1 MLVLHNSGLFVK
13 IAPIIEIGNIME
25 AFLQEAKA
33 SSRVLSTLS
42 GAEKNRILKEMA
54 EDLRTNTEAI
64 LKANALDMSDAE
76 SNNLAPSLKDRLF
89 LDESRIEGMAVAI
102 EEIAG
107 LKEPVGRVL
116 DGWVTEDGLKI
127 EKVSVPIGVIG
138 IIFESRPNVTSDTA
152 ALSFKSSNVCV
163 LKGGKEAQNSN
174 EAIAKVLQEVLK
186 ANDLPQ
192 ALISLIPDASR
203 EGVAKLIKMDKYVDL
218 IIPRGGEG
226 LIRYVSENASV
237 PVVKHD
243 KGQCHTYIDEDAN
256 VENAIAIAINA
267 KVQRPGVCNSMETL
281 LVDAAIAEEVLP
293 QLKTAF
299 DEAHTELKGCERT
312 RESIE
317 VSQATE
323 ADYDTEYLA
332 NILNIR
338 VVDGVD
344 GAIDHIVRFGSG
356 HSEAI
361 ITENITTAEAF
372 LNSIDAAAVYVNAST
387 RFTDGGAFGFG
398 AEVGISTNK
407 LHARGPMGIEGLTTY
422 KFKIYGSGQI
432 R

>member
-1 MLVLHNSGLFVK
+1 
-13 IAPIIEIGNIME
+13 ME
-25 AFLQEAKA
+25 TFLQEAKA

-42 GAEKNRILKEMA
+42 GADKNRILREMA
-54 EDLRTNTEAI
+54 NALRINTDDI
-64 LKANALDMSDAE
+64 LKANALDMQDAE
-76 SNNLAPSLKDRLF
+76 TNNLTSALKDRLL
-89 LDESRIEGMAVAI
+89 LDRDRVDGMAVAI
-102 EEIAG
+102 EEISA
-107 LKEPVGRVL
+107 LKEPLGRVL

-152 ALSFKSSNVCV
+152 ALSFKSGNVCV

-174 EAIAKVLQEVLK
+174 EAIAKVLQSVLK
-186 ANDLPQ
+186 SNDLPK

-218 IIPRGGEG
+218 IVPRGGEG
-226 LIRYVSENASV
+226 LIRYVSDNATV

-243 KGQCHTYIDEDAN
+243 KGQCHTYIDEYAN
-256 VENAIAIAINA
+256 IENAIAIAINA

-281 LVDAAIAEEVLP
+281 LVDAKIAEEVLP

-312 RESIE
+312 QKSIE
-317 VSQATE
+317 VAPATE
-323 ADYDTEYLA
+323 EDYDTEYLA

-338 VVDGVD
+338 VVDGVN
-344 GAIDHIVRFGSG
+344 GAIEHIIQHGSG

-361 ITENITTAEAF
+361 ITENITTAEIF
-372 LNSIDAAAVYVNAST
+372 LNGIDAAAVYLNAST

-422 KFKIYGSGQI
+422 KFKIYGSGQT

>member
-1 MLVLHNSGLFVK
+1 
-13 IAPIIEIGNIME
+13 ME
-25 AFLQEAKA
+25 AFLAKA
-33 SSRVLSTLS
+33 KESSRVLSTLS

-54 EDLRTNTEAI
+54 EALRANTPTL
-64 LKANALDMSDAE
+64 LKANALDMADAE
-76 SNNLAPSLKDRLF
+76 INDLASSLKDRLL
-89 LDESRIEGMAVAI
+89 LDESRIDGMAVAI
-102 EEIAG
+102 EEIAA

-138 IIFESRPNVTSDTA
+138 IIYESRPNVTSDTA
-152 ALSFKSSNVCV
+152 ALSFKSANVCV

-186 ANDLPQ
+186 KNDLPE

-218 IIPRGGEG
+218 IVPRGGEG

-256 VENAIAIAINA
+256 VQSAIAIALNA
-267 KVQRPGVCNSMETL
+267 KAQRPGVCNSMETL

-293 QLKTAF
+293 QLKAAF
-299 DEAHTELKGCERT
+299 DEAHTELKGCEMT
-312 RESIE
+312 QKSIE
-317 VSQATE
+317 VAPATDE
-323 ADYDTEYLA
+323 DYDTEYLA

-338 VVDGVD
+338 VVDGVE
-344 GAIDHIVRFGSG
+344 GAIEHIVRFGSG

-372 LNSIDAAAVYVNAST
+372 LNGIDAAAVYVNAST

>member
-1 MLVLHNSGLFVK
+1 
-13 IAPIIEIGNIME
+13 ME
-25 AFLQEAKA
+25 AFLKEAKA
-33 SSRVLSTLS
+33 SSRILSTVS
-42 GAEKNRILKEMA
+42 GADKNRILREMA
-54 EDLRTNTEAI
+54 SALRTNTDDI
-64 LKANALDMSDAE
+64 LKANALDMADAE
-76 SNNLAPSLKDRLF
+76 TNNLAASLKDRLF
-89 LDESRIEGMAVAI
+89 LDAERVDAMAVAI
-102 EEIAG
+102 EEIAA

-116 DGWVTEDGLKI
+116 DGWITEEGLKI

-138 IIFESRPNVTSDTA
+138 IIYESRPNVTSDTA
-152 ALSFKSSNVCV
+152 ALNFKSSNVCV
-163 LKGGKEAQNSN
+163 LKGGKEAQHSN
-174 EAIAKVLQEVLK
+174 EAIAKVLQGVLK
-186 ANDLPQ
+186 ANDLPE

-218 IIPRGGEG
+218 IVPRGGEG

-243 KGQCHTYIDEDAN
+243 KGQCHTYIDKDAN

-267 KVQRPGVCNSMETL
+267 KTQRPGVCNAMETL
-281 LVDAAIAEEVLP
+281 LVDAAIAEEILP
-293 QLKTAF
+293 QLKAAF
-299 DEAHTELKGCERT
+299 DDAHTELKGCALT
-312 RESIE
+312 QKIIDVAPAS
-317 VSQATE
+317 E

-332 NILNIR
+332 NILNIK
-338 VVDGVD
+338 VVEGVV

-361 ITENITTAEAF
+361 ITENITTAETF
-372 LNSIDAAAVYVNAST
+372 LNGVDAAAVYVNAST
-387 RFTDGGAFGFG
+387 RFTDGGSFGFG

-422 KFKIYGSGQI
+422 KFKIYGSGQT

>member
-1 MLVLHNSGLFVK
+1 
-13 IAPIIEIGNIME
+13 ME
-25 AFLQEAKA
+25 AFLAKA
-33 SSRVLSTLS
+33 KESSRVLSTLS

-54 EDLRTNTEAI
+54 EALRVNTPTL
-64 LKANALDMSDAE
+64 LKANALDMAE
-76 SNNLAPSLKDRLF
+76 AEVNNLASSLKDRLL
-89 LDESRIEGMAVAI
+89 LDEGRIDGMAVAI
-102 EEIAG
+102 EEIAA

-138 IIFESRPNVTSDTA
+138 IIYESRPNVTSDTA
-152 ALSFKSSNVCV
+152 ALSFKSANVCV
-163 LKGGKEAQNSN
+163 LKGGKEAQHSN
-174 EAIAKVLQEVLK
+174 ESIAKVLQEVLK
-186 ANDLPQ
+186 KNDLPE

-218 IIPRGGEG
+218 IVPRGGEG

-256 VENAIAIAINA
+256 IENAIAIAINA

-281 LVDAAIAEEVLP
+281 LVDTAIAEEVLP
-293 QLKTAF
+293 QLKAAF

-312 RESIE
+312 QKSIE
-317 VSQATE
+317 VAPATE
-323 ADYDTEYLA
+323 EDYDTEYLA

-338 VVDGVD
+338 VVDGVE
-344 GAIDHIVRFGSG
+344 GAIEHIVQHGSG

-361 ITENITTAEAF
+361 ITENITTAETF
-372 LNSIDAAAVYVNAST
+372 LNGIDSACVYVNAST

>member
-1 MLVLHNSGLFVK
+1 
-13 IAPIIEIGNIME
+13 ME

-33 SSRVLSTLS
+33 SSRVLAALS
-42 GAEKNRILKEMA
+42 GADKNRILREMA
-54 EDLRTNTEAI
+54 QALRLNAEDIIE
-64 LKANALDMSDAE
+64 ANALDMADAE
-76 SNNLAPSLKDRLF
+76 TNNLAPALKDRLF
-89 LDESRIEGMAVAI
+89 LDEGRINGMAVAI
-102 EEIAG
+102 EEIAA

-127 EKVSVPIGVIG
+127 EKVSVPIGVVG
-138 IIFESRPNVTSDTA
+138 IIYESRPNVTSDTA

-174 EAIAKVLQEVLK
+174 EAIAKVLQGVLA
-186 ANDLPQ
+186 ANDLPE

-203 EGVAKLIKMDKYVDL
+203 EGVSKLIKMDKYVDL
-218 IIPRGGEG
+218 IVPRGGEG

-267 KVQRPGVCNSMETL
+267 KVQRPGVCNAMETL
-281 LVDAAIAEEVLP
+281 LVDVAIAEEVLP

-312 RESIE
+312 QKSID
-317 VSQATE
+317 VTLATDE
-323 ADYDTEYLA
+323 DYDTEYLA
-332 NILNIR
+332 NILNIK
-338 VVDGVD
+338 VVDGVS

-372 LNSIDAAAVYVNAST
+372 LNGIDAAAVYVNAST

>member
-1 MLVLHNSGLFVK
+1 
-13 IAPIIEIGNIME
+13 ME

-42 GAEKNRILKEMA
+42 GADKNRILREMA
-54 EDLRTNTEAI
+54 QALRVNTADI
-64 LKANALDMSDAE
+64 LKANAIDMQDAE
-76 SNNLAPSLKDRLF
+76 TNNLTSALKDRLL
-89 LDESRIEGMAVAI
+89 LDESRVDGMAVAI
-102 EEIAG
+102 EEIAA

-174 EAIAKVLQEVLK
+174 EAIAKVLQSVLQS
-186 ANDLPQ
+186 NDLPE

-218 IIPRGGEG
+218 IVPRGGEG
-226 LIRYVSENASV
+226 LIRYVSDNATV

-256 VENAIAIAINA
+256 IDNAIAIAINA

-281 LVDAAIAEEVLP
+281 LVDEAIAQEVLP
-293 QLKTAF
+293 QLKAAF
-299 DEAHTELKGCERT
+299 DEAHTELKGCEIT
-312 RESIE
+312 QKSIE
-317 VSQATE
+317 VAPATE
-323 ADYDTEYLA
+323 EDFDTEYLA

-338 VVDGVD
+338 VVDGVN
-344 GAIDHIVRFGSG
+344 GAIEHVIQHGSG

-361 ITENITTAEAF
+361 ITENITTAEVF
-372 LNSIDAAAVYVNAST
+372 LNAIDAAAVYVNAST

>member
-1 MLVLHNSGLFVK
+1 
-13 IAPIIEIGNIME
+13 ME
-25 AFLQEAKA
+25 AFLKEAKA
-33 SSRVLSTLS
+33 SSRILSTVS
-42 GAEKNRILKEMA
+42 GADKNRILREMA
-54 EDLRTNTEAI
+54 AALRANTEEI
-64 LKANALDMSDAE
+64 LKANALDMADAE
-76 SNNLAPSLKDRLF
+76 TNNLAASLKDRLF
-89 LDESRIEGMAVAI
+89 LDADRVDAMAVAI
-102 EEIAG
+102 EEIAA

-116 DGWVTEDGLKI
+116 DGWITEEGLKI
-127 EKVSVPIGVIG
+127 EKVTVPIGVIG
-138 IIFESRPNVTSDTA
+138 IIYESRPNVTSDTA

-163 LKGGKEAQNSN
+163 LKGGKEAQHSN
-174 EAIAKVLQEVLK
+174 EAIAKVLQGVLK
-186 ANDLPQ
+186 ANDLPE

-218 IIPRGGEG
+218 IVPRGGEG

-243 KGQCHTYIDEDAN
+243 KGQCHTYIDKDAN
-256 VENAIAIAINA
+256 IPNAIAIAVNA
-267 KVQRPGVCNSMETL
+267 KVQRPGVCNAMETL

-293 QLKTAF
+293 QLKAAF
-299 DEAHTELKGCERT
+299 DDAHTELKGCALT
-312 RESIE
+312 QKTID
-317 VSQATE
+317 VAPATDE
-323 ADYDTEYLA
+323 DYDTEYLA
-332 NILNIR
+332 NILNIK
-338 VVDGVD
+338 VVEGVN

-361 ITENITTAEAF
+361 ITENITTAETF
-372 LNSIDAAAVYVNAST
+372 LNGVDAAAVYVNAST